1 MSAAPVIAVAGRP
14 VLRLPP
20 ATNDRPS
27 SLVFGMHKGGSSLL
41 NRMVRWM
48 CRLADQPYVPVM
60 QSFHDG
66 GVPQAEIPAATADI
80 FLATGY
86 CYGGF
91 RQIPAEFAIP
101 IIDRVPQVLLVRDP
115 RDMLT
120 SLYFGVQRVE
130 GGPADLRASRAVA
143 RRLDID
149 ALALETAGK
158 YADDFAAYE
167 RCLAKDRLLVLR
179 YEDVIYDKAGFARR
193 VADHIGLPLGD
204 DQIAPMAAKLDEVPA
219 SDRPDRHVRQVHPGD
234 HKRKLLPET
243 VAALN
248 QRFAAVLDRY
258 GYERG

>member
-1 MSAAPVIAVAGRP
+1 MVSVGGRP
-14 VLRLPP
+14 VLTLPP

-48 CRLADQPYVPVM
+48 CRIVDQPYVPVM

-66 GVPQAEIPAATADI
+66 GVPQAEIPGSTSAI
-80 FLATGY
+80 FLPTGY

-91 RQIPAEFAIP
+91 RQIPREFAIP
-101 IIDRVPQVLLVRDP
+101 IVDKVPQVLLVRDP

-130 GGPADLRASRAVA
+130 GGPADLRASRAA
-143 RRLDID
+143 AKQLDID

-158 YADDFAAYE
+158 YLDDFEDYE
-167 RCLAKDRLLVLR
+167 RALAADRLLVLR
-179 YEDVIYDKAGFARR
+179 YEDVIYDKAAFARR
-193 VADHIGLPLGD
+193 VADHLGLPVPD
-204 DQIAPMAAKLDEVPA
+204 ERIVPIAAKLDEVPD

-234 HKRKLLPET
+234 HKRKLRPET
-243 VAALN
+243 IAALN
-248 QRFAAVLDRY
+248 EHFAAVLDRY

>member
-1 MSAAPVIAVAGRP
+1 MSDAPLVSVGGRP
-14 VLRLPP
+14 VLTLPP

-48 CRLADQPYVPVM
+48 CRLAEQPYVPVM

-66 GVPQAEIPAATADI
+66 GVPMAEIPPETADI
-80 FLATGY
+80 FLPTGY

-101 IIDRVPQVLLVRDP
+101 ILDRVPQVLLVRDP

-130 GGPADLRASRAVA
+130 GGPADLQASRAVA
-143 RRLDID
+143 KRLDID

-158 YADDFAAYE
+158 YLDDFVAYE
-167 RCLAKDRLLVLR
+167 RHLAKDRLLALR
-179 YEDVIYDKAGFARR
+179 YEDVIYDKAAFARR
-193 VADHIGLPLGD
+193 VADHIGLPLTD
-204 DQIAPMAAKLDEVPA
+204 AQLAPMAAKLDDVPE
-219 SDRPDRHVRQVHPGD
+219 SDRPDQHVRQVHPGD
-234 HKRKLLPET
+234 HKRKLRPET
-243 VAALN
+243 IAALDE
-248 QRFAAVLDRY
+248 RFADVLDRY